1 MTLFQSIILGLVQ
14 GVAEFL
20 PISSSGHLLLAQKI
34 FGLEEIP
41 PLFDIV
47 LHLPSLLA
55 VCIFFRKKIARLFA
69 VLFRWI
75 LRRNADAGQDI
86 SQAQDAGD
94 QNRLQAQDAAAA
106 LPDTL
111 AGSDALGRK
120 TIIAVIITTLVTGAI
135 GVFTSKL
142 LDGLSIK
149 AVFCGFLFTAAL
161 LVASGFSRKRA
172 EKRSQAQ
179 NVANENSS
187 QAQNAAA
194 ARGLSFAQ
202 AALIGL
208 MQGIGTLPGVSR
220 SGSTI
225 SGALFCGV
233 DRTAAGEYSFIV
245 SIPAIL
251 GAFVLEARHA
261 GLMADVGIVNLTA
274 ACLVCFAA
282 AYASLAFLMRLVKK
296 GRLEWFAAYL
306 LPLGIAGLLLF

>member
-20 PISSSGHLLLAQKI
+20 PISSSGHLLLVQRL

-41 PLFDIV
+41 PLFDVI

-55 VCIFFRKKIARLFA
+55 VCIFFRRKIIRLFA

-75 LRRNADAGQDI
+75 CRKPADNGFQD
-86 SQAQDAGD
+86 QEA
-94 QNRLQAQDAAAA
+94 
-106 LPDTL
+106 DTL
-111 AGSDALGRK
+111 CGSDALGKK
-120 TIIAVIITTLVTGAI
+120 TIIAVIVTTFITGAI

-142 LDGLSIK
+142 LDDLPIK
-149 AVFCGFLFTAAL
+149 AVFCGFLFTAIL
-161 LVASGFSRKRA
+161 LITSGILQKRA
-172 EKRSQAQ
+172 DNKKASQAQ
-179 NVANENSS
+179 D
-187 QAQNAAA
+187 AAA
-194 ARGLSFAQ
+194 AKGLSIAQ

-233 DRTAAGEYSFIV
+233 DRKAAGEYSFIV

-251 GAFVLEARHA
+251 GAFVLEARHI
-261 GLMADVGIVNLTA
+261 GQMSSVGTASLIA

-282 AYASLAFLMRLVKK
+282 AYASLALLMKLLKK

-306 LPLGIAGLLLF
+306 IPLGIAGLIFF

>member
-20 PISSSGHLLLAQKI
+20 PISSSGHLLLVQKL

-69 VLFRWI
+69 VLFRWVC
-75 LRRNADAGQDI
+75 RKDADGA
-86 SQAQDAGD
+86 
-94 QNRLQAQDAAAA
+94 QAQDAAAV

-120 TIIAVIITTLVTGAI
+120 TIIAVIITTLVTGVI
-135 GVFTSKL
+135 GVFTSKV
-142 LDGLSIK
+142 LDGLPIK

-161 LVASGFSRKRA
+161 LVASGLMRRRSESVDA
-172 EKRSQAQ
+172 SQAQ
-179 NVANENSS
+179 D
-187 QAQNAAA
+187 AAA
-194 ARGLSFAQ
+194 ARGLSWKQ

-251 GAFVLEARHA
+251 GAFVLEARH
-261 GLMADVGIVNLTA
+261 VGQMSGVGAANLIV

-282 AYASLAFLMRLVKK
+282 AYASLSLLMKLVKK

-306 LPLGIAGLLLF
+306 LPLGIAGLILF

>member
-1 MTLFQSIILGLVQ
+1 MTFFQSIILGLVQ

-20 PISSSGHLLLAQKI
+20 PISSSGHLLLVQRL

-41 PLFDIV
+41 PLFDVI

-55 VCIFFRKKIARLFA
+55 VCIFFRKKIIRLFA

-75 LRRNADAGQDI
+75 LRKPADNGFQDQEAD
-86 SQAQDAGD
+86 S
-94 QNRLQAQDAAAA
+94 
-106 LPDTL
+106 L
-111 AGSDALGRK
+111 AGTEEKGRL
-120 TIIAVIITTLVTGAI
+120 TNIAVIVTTFITGAI

-142 LDGLSIK
+142 LDDLPIK
-149 AVFCGFLFTAAL
+149 AVFCGFLFTAIL
-161 LVASGFSRKRA
+161 LIVSGILRRAS
-172 EKRSQAQ
+172 EKKEESQAQ
-179 NVANENSS
+179 D
-187 QAQNAAA
+187 AAA
-194 ARGLSFAQ
+194 ARGLSWKQ

-233 DRTAAGEYSFIV
+233 DRKAAGEYSFIV

-251 GAFVLEARHA
+251 GAFVLEARHI
-261 GLMADVGIVNLTA
+261 GQMASVSASNLVA

-282 AYASLAFLMRLVKK
+282 AYASLALLMKLLKK

-306 LPLGIAGLLLF
+306 IPLGIAGLIFF

>member
-1 MTLFQSIILGLVQ
+1 MTLFQSIVLGLVQ

-20 PISSSGHLLLAQKI
+20 PISSSGHLLLVQKL

-75 LRRNADAGQDI
+75 CGKPADGAQAQAD
-86 SQAQDAGD
+86 SQAQE
-94 QNRLQAQDAAAA
+94 AAAA
-106 LPDTL
+106 LPDDGVDTL

-120 TIIAVIITTLVTGAI
+120 TIIAVIITTLVTGVI
-135 GVFTSKL
+135 GVFTSKF
-142 LDGLSIK
+142 LDGLPIK

-161 LVASGFSRKRA
+161 LVLSGLLKKRSDGKNGANGGDPAASG
-172 EKRSQAQ
+172 
-179 NVANENSS
+179 
-187 QAQNAAA
+187 
-194 ARGLSFAQ
+194 LSWKQ

-251 GAFVLEARHA
+251 GAFVLEARHVGQMA
-261 GLMADVGIVNLTA
+261 GVGALNLIA

-282 AYASLAFLMRLVKK
+282 AYASLALLMKLVKK

-306 LPLGIAGLLLF
+306 IPLGIAGLLLF

>member
-20 PISSSGHLLLAQKI
+20 PISSSGHLLLAQRL
-34 FGLEEIP
+34 FGLQEVP

-75 LRRNADAGQDI
+75 LRRNADAAGDI
-86 SQAQDAGD
+86 SQAQDGANE
-94 QNRLQAQDAAAA
+94 NRSQAQEAAAA
-106 LPDTL
+106 LDTL

-120 TIIAVIITTLVTGAI
+120 TIVAVIITTLVTGAI

-142 LDGLSIK
+142 LDGLPIK

-161 LVASGFSRKRA
+161 LVASGLLRKRA
-172 EKRSQAQ
+172 EMGLQAQ
-179 NVANENSS
+179 KT
-187 QAQNAAA
+187 AA
-194 ARGLSFAQ
+194 ARGLSWAQ

-261 GLMADVGIVNLTA
+261 GQMSGVGAVNLIA

-282 AYASLAFLMRLVKK
+282 AYASLALLMKLVKK

-306 LPLGIAGLLLF
+306 IPLGIAGLLFF

>member
-1 MTLFQSIILGLVQ
+1 MTFFQSIILGLVQ

-20 PISSSGHLLLAQKI
+20 PISSSGHLLLVQRL
-34 FGLEEIP
+34 FGLDEIP
-41 PLFDIV
+41 PLFDVI

-75 LRRNADAGQDI
+75 LRKDENDKASQD
-86 SQAQDAGD
+86 QEA
-94 QNRLQAQDAAAA
+94 
-106 LPDTL
+106 DTL
-111 AGSDALGRK
+111 CGSDALGKK
-120 TIIAVIITTLVTGAI
+120 TIIAVIVTTFITGAI

-142 LDGLSIK
+142 LDGLPIK
-149 AVFCGFLFTAAL
+149 AVFCGFLFTAIL
-161 LVASGFSRKRA
+161 LIASGILRRA
-172 EKRSQAQ
+172 SEKREQD
-179 NVANENSS
+179 SS
-187 QAQNAAA
+187 QAQNTAAA
-194 ARGLSFAQ
+194 KGLSIAQ

-233 DRTAAGEYSFIV
+233 DRKAAGEYSFIV

-251 GAFVLEARHA
+251 GAFVLEARHIGQMSSVSA
-261 GLMADVGIVNLTA
+261 SNLIA
-274 ACLVCFAA
+274 ACVVCFAA
-282 AYASLAFLMRLVKK
+282 AYASLALLMKLLKK

-306 LPLGIAGLLLF
+306 IPLGIAGLIWL

>member
-20 PISSSGHLLLAQKI
+20 PISSSGHLLLVQKL

-69 VLFRWI
+69 VLFRWVCRKDI
-75 LRRNADAGQDI
+75 VMSFSRSDAGTVGAKDCRGEHGNDK
-86 SQAQDAGD
+86 QAQE
-94 QNRLQAQDAAAA
+94 AAAV

-120 TIIAVIITTLVTGAI
+120 TIIAVIITTLVTGVI
-135 GVFTSKL
+135 GVFTSKV
-142 LDGLSIK
+142 LDGLPIK

-161 LVASGFSRKRA
+161 LVASGLLRRRA
-172 EKRSQAQ
+172 ESVDASQAQ
-179 NVANENSS
+179 D
-187 QAQNAAA
+187 AAA
-194 ARGLSFAQ
+194 ARGLSWKQ

-261 GLMADVGIVNLTA
+261 GQMSGVGAVNLIA

-282 AYASLAFLMRLVKK
+282 AYASLSLLMKLVKK

-306 LPLGIAGLLLF
+306 LPLGIAGLILF

>member
-20 PISSSGHLLLAQKI
+20 PISSSGHLLLVQRL

-41 PLFDIV
+41 PLFDVI

-55 VCIFFRKKIARLFA
+55 VCIFFRKKIIRLFA

-75 LRRNADAGQDI
+75 CRKPADNGFQD
-86 SQAQDAGD
+86 QEA
-94 QNRLQAQDAAAA
+94 
-106 LPDTL
+106 DTL
-111 AGSDALGRK
+111 CGSDALGKK
-120 TIIAVIITTLVTGAI
+120 TIIAVIVTTFITGAI

-142 LDGLSIK
+142 LDDLPIK
-149 AVFCGFLFTAAL
+149 AVFCGFLFTAIL
-161 LVASGFSRKRA
+161 LITSGILQKRA
-172 EKRSQAQ
+172 DNKKALQAQ
-179 NVANENSS
+179 D
-187 QAQNAAA
+187 AAA
-194 ARGLSFAQ
+194 AKGLSIAQ

-233 DRTAAGEYSFIV
+233 DRKAAGEYSFIV

-251 GAFVLEARHA
+251 GAFVLEARHI
-261 GLMADVGIVNLTA
+261 GQMSSVGTASLIA

-282 AYASLAFLMRLVKK
+282 AYASLALLMKLLKK

-306 LPLGIAGLLLF
+306 IPLGIAGLIFF